1 MAPVNYILVELLVGF
16 VIDELA
22 LIAKSHDD
30 DVFRSLMKITVSTTL
45 NSPRKANLVEIT
57 IRFTAKQL
65 RDALK
70 LYKLD
75 QIMKKYAF
83 NMIDDIKYNVRHRL
97 DLYTMHLQ

>member
-1 MAPVNYILVELLVGF
+1 MAPVNYILVELLVSF

-30 DVFRSLMKITVSTTL
+30 EVFRSLMKLTVSTTP
-45 NSPRKANLVEIT
+45 STPSKANLVEIT
-57 IRFTAKQL
+57 IRFTTKQL

-75 QIMKKYAF
+75 QIMKKHAF